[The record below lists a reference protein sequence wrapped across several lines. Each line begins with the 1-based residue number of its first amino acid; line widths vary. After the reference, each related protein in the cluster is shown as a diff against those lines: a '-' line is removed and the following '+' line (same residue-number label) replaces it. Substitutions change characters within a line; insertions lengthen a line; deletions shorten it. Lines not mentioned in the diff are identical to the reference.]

1 MTKQRIVSRAQ
12 WLEARQALL
21 AREKAFTRERDA
33 LSQARR
39 ELPWVKVDKDYR
51 FEGAQGSCSLP
62 QLFGEHSQLIVYHF
76 MFGED
81 WAQGCPSCSF
91 WADNFN
97 GIDVHL
103 AHRDI
108 RLVAVSRAPLARLLE
123 YRARMAWQFDWYS
136 SLGSDFNFDFGVSF
150 DKAELEAGPVDYNY
164 QSQKFPSE
172 EAPGISVFK
181 RDGDAVFHTYSCFS
195 RGLDMLNGAYHY
207 MDLAPDGRNEDSLPW
222 SMAWLRRR
230 DEYEDG

>member
-1 MTKQRIVSRAQ
+1 MSRPQVVSREQ
-12 WLEARQALL
+12 WLQARNALL
-21 AREKAFTRERDA
+21 EREKAFNRERDA

-39 ELPWVKVDKDYR
+39 ELPWVEVKKPYR
-51 FEGAQGSCSLP
+51 FEGAEGRKTLL
-62 QLFGEHSQLIVYHF
+62 QLFGQHSQLIVYHF
-76 MFGED
+76 MYGPD
-81 WAQGCPSCSF
+81 WKEGCPSCSF

-108 RLVAVSRAPLARLLE
+108 RLIAVSRAPLQTLQR
-123 YRARMAWQFDWYS
+123 YQQRMGWRFDWYS
-136 SLGSDFNFDFGVSF
+136 SSESDFNTDFGVSF
-150 DKAELEAGPVDYNY
+150 DAAELASGEVEYNY
-164 QSQKFPSE
+164 KRQKFSSE

-181 RDGDAVFHTYSCFS
+181 RDADKVFHTYSCYS

-222 SMAWLRRR
+222 SMAWLRRK
-230 DEYEDG
+230 DQYED